1 MNSNSYKKNSPR
13 IIHIKNY
20 ESPNRLKIGGTM
32 ILGPKFD
39 IKKYLN
45 NINSGQNDIKKENNN
60 LQILD
65 NFYKRTK
72 NDNRKYELS
81 TIGND
86 NLSSYRRNQ
95 LRIKSP
101 SVDRSTTI
109 SHNNNSITINKNKN
123 SINTINTINDDDNFK
138 LRKISIRK
146 AYANTETN
154 SGSLDLDLY
163 NNKLKNNDEKYNF
176 IKEIKSIK
184 KFINLSRRDKSI
196 KNLMA
201 NRIAYDPKN
210 LDVIFKP
217 IKIINDYQNY
227 KQSELTKNKDE
238 ISSFLT
244 ESKEISKK
252 NLIIKLLNEKKNDY
266 NKEIEERQKTIENN
280 KMTLD
285 IFENDFN
292 TYQTSQKNSYR
303 KLDEILIQ
311 LILKNRSLLKEISN
325 LKSEVRIKEDERQ
338 KFLERIDELRI
349 IAKFVTK
356 VLENNLDIFQIKI
369 IPDYS
374 SERLPNYELISKE
387 VFERFHFLLN
397 EEGKA
402 IISQEDINIIKQI
415 NHLNDAELLYSQF
428 HKIEEDIINILNNKE
443 AILKEISEMKKEEKR
458 QTRDI
463 QKRIEDLENELNS
476 YKSIY
481 EREKNVYDE
490 VYKRNYTGE
499 GEFHDIIKDLYY
511 EVMEVDKNDK
521 KTKKSIVNI
530 NRAALDVKK
539 SIIEKEININKLI
552 MTLEQYEKEDNYL
565 FVRVVHNRKNENK
578 EMKINIQK
586 KKIEEGERAKLF
598 QLSMPHEKIILIQ
611 RKCEPP
617 FRPKKKE
624 KIVKIDPEIVKEMEN
639 DELIT
644 YK

>member
-32 ILGPKFD
+32 ILGPKFN

-481 EREKNVYDE
+481 EREKNGYDE
-490 VYKRNYTGE
+490 IYKRNYTGE
-499 GEFHDIIKDLYY
+499 GEFDDIIKDLYY

-521 KTKKSIVNI
+521 KKKKSIVKI

-598 QLSMPHEKIILIQ
+598 QLNMPHEKIILIQ

-624 KIVKIDPEIVKEMEN
+624 KVVKIDPEIVKEMEN

>member
-1 MNSNSYKKNSPR
+1 
-13 IIHIKNY
+13 
-20 ESPNRLKIGGTM
+20 
-32 ILGPKFD
+32 
-39 IKKYLN
+39 
-45 NINSGQNDIKKENNN
+45 
-60 LQILD
+60 
-65 NFYKRTK
+65 
-72 NDNRKYELS
+72 
-81 TIGND
+81 
-86 NLSSYRRNQ
+86 
-95 LRIKSP
+95 
-101 SVDRSTTI
+101 
-109 SHNNNSITINKNKN
+109 
-123 SINTINTINDDDNFK
+123 
-138 LRKISIRK
+138 
-146 AYANTETN
+146 
-154 SGSLDLDLY
+154 
-163 NNKLKNNDEKYNF
+163 
-176 IKEIKSIK
+176 
-184 KFINLSRRDKSI
+184 
-196 KNLMA
+196 MA

-443 AILKEISEMKKEEKR
+443 DILKEISVMKKEEKR

-481 EREKNVYDE
+481 EREKNGYDE
-490 VYKRNYTGE
+490 IYKRNYTGE
-499 GEFHDIIKDLYY
+499 GEFDDIIKDLYY

-521 KTKKSIVNI
+521 KKKKSIVNI

-598 QLSMPHEKIILIQ
+598 QLNMPHEKIILIQ

-624 KIVKIDPEIVKEMEN
+624 KVVKIDPEIVKEMEN